1 MSVHLGSIGHVAA
14 EFAFDFPEDRKAT
27 ALPGRGDAAQRIGK
41 ELEMK
46 TFINMLKDDSGAS
59 AAEYALILAIVG
71 AGIAVA
77 AWGLGQAITGAMDN
91 ASSCIGS
98 GGGSSAPSC

>member
-1 MSVHLGSIGHVAA
+1 M
-14 EFAFDFPEDRKAT
+14 
-27 ALPGRGDAAQRIGK
+27 
-41 ELEMK
+41 

-77 AWGLGQAITGAMDN
+77 ALALGTSISGAMNDAGDCIEN
-91 ASSCIGS
+91 PSSTNC
-98 GGGSSAPSC
+98 